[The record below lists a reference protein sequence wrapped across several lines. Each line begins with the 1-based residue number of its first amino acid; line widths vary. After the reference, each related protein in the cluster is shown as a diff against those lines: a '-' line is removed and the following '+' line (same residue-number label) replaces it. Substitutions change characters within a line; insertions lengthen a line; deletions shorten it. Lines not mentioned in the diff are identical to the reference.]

1 LPRPG
6 QKSITVPQ
14 EFFNLL
20 KTLSE
25 KRGTSIPKLLR
36 AFVEEVGGL
45 GNPVSQTATALG
57 GRVKGGEVVPEKGGS
72 SAGPEN

>member
-1 LPRPG
+1 LPRQG

-20 KTLSE
+20 KTLSRE
-25 KRGTSIPKLLR
+25 RRISIPQLLR
-36 AFVEEVGGL
+36 ELLKEAGGL

-57 GRVKGGEVVPEKGGS
+57 GRVRGGEVGPEKGGAG
-72 SAGPEN
+72 AGPGN

>member
-1 LPRPG
+1 MPRPG
-6 QKSITVPQ
+6 YKTITVPK
-14 EFFNLL
+14 ELYENIKAMVGGKSPAKF
-20 KTLSE
+20 
-25 KRGTSIPKLLR
+25 LR
-36 AFVEEVGGL
+36 DLVKEVEGL